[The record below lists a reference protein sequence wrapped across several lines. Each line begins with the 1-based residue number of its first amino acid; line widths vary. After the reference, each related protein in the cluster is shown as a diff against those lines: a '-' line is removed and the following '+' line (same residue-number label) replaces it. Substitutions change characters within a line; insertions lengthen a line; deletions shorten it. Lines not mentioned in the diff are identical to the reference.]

1 MDPQEVLRA
10 RLIAQYTS
18 VTGGAAGVPRNPAAA
33 VVVRDLDPAVF
44 LAGTLAFAR
53 AVPAVVREPWRRAFT
68 RTLFFAGNPASLAS
82 RVDFL
87 HVAPDSSVG
96 WLAPGAG
103 AATLGRSLRMF
114 RGPREWPGERDRF
127 GLPVPGGIGRT
138 GGGNGGGNG
147 GRPGRTARLRVATAR
162 VSAAEYLIHVN
173 HVLSEAVL
181 RGVLRPGDRLDVSHT
196 PHIDLAATEDG
207 DEPDG
212 EESGGERQLRIAQ
225 DPHRDGDLRLYAAL
239 TIERGSE

>member
-18 VTGGAAGVPRNPAAA
+18 VTGGTPGVLPKSPAAA

-44 LAGTLAFAR
+44 LAGTLANAF
-53 AVPAVVREPWRRAFT
+53 AVPAVTREPWRRAFT

-87 HVAPDSSVG
+87 HVTPDAAVG
-96 WLAPGAG
+96 WLPPGG
-103 AATLGRSLRMF
+103 AAAASLSRSLRMF
-114 RGPREWPGERDRF
+114 RGPREWPGVRDRF
-127 GLPVPGGIGRT
+127 LLPVPGGSGRHP
-138 GGGNGGGNG
+138 GG
-147 GRPGRTARLRVATAR
+147 TARLRVATAG
-162 VSAAEYLIHVN
+162 VSAAEYLIHAH

-181 RGVLRPGDRLDVSHT
+181 RGMLRPGDVLDVSHL
-196 PHIDLAATEDG
+196 PDIDLPATEDG
-207 DEPDG
+207 DASDG
-212 EESGGERQLRIAQ
+212 EKPGGEEQLRIAQ
-225 DPHRDGDLRLYAAL
+225 DPHREGDLRLYAAL